1 MSNLNLYNKKRD
13 FSQTAE
19 PKAEKEKDKP
29 ASYRFVVQRHDAS
42 RLHYDFRLEIDG
54 ALKSWA
60 VPKGPSMNPKDKRLA
75 VEVEDHPLSYGSF
88 EGSIPK
94 GNYGAG
100 TVSIFD
106 EGSYDPLETKSDKEF
121 LENWK
126 KGSIKFTLHG
136 KVLKGDFALVRMH
149 TEDGKNWLLIKHQ
162 DQYATDKVYNIED
175 LVSKTIKKEGKDFK
189 EKSKKSLSEKS
200 KKKPD
205 QIQQRSV
212 QPMLATLS
220 ENIPSSGE
228 WLFEKKFDGFRTL
241 FFFDGKN
248 RKLLSRNGKPLKEKF
263 PSVYEDLK
271 VIDRPCILDGE
282 VVIEDEKGLAQFQ
295 LLQSGEPIPKNLK
308 IHYYV
313 FDILQLDNNDLT
325 AFQLTERKEILD
337 LFLKKYSFKH
347 VRPVKSLDEGK
358 KDLIEFAKKEKWEG
372 VIAKLKNSTYAEA
385 SRNGNWLKIKI
396 RNTQEAIIC
405 GYTKPEGSRS
415 YFGALVLGIKTPKGL
430 KYIGNCGTG
439 FSEKSL
445 KQLHQLFKNY
455 ESNSKPFPNNITVA
469 KEKEVTWLKPE
480 LVCDVYYSEWTKE
493 EHLRHPVFKG
503 LRDDKSAFETTKE
516 ELDNEVMEKEKEL
529 KFGKKTVKLTNLDK
543 IYWPQEKITKGELLN
558 YYETMSEYILP
569 FLKDKPISMNRFP
582 NGIEEKNFFQKD
594 VDPEKIPTW
603 LKTTE
608 VYSESTEKNIDYLL
622 CNDLPSLLYI
632 ANLGSIE
639 INPWLSTYKKPDKPE
654 FAVLDL
660 DPNGAKWQDL
670 IDVALTAK
678 EILDKGNIPAFIKTS
693 GSTGLHIFMNMDAK
707 YDYQVIRDFVQ
718 FIAELIQQIHPDTTS
733 LVRDPKKRKN
743 LIYLDY
749 LQNKEGQT
757 IVAPYSVRP
766 KPQATVSTPI
776 GWEEVTY
783 DLSIDQFT
791 IHNIYDRVSQK
802 KDPWLEIKK
811 MKVDIKSALAKF

>member
-19 PKAEKEKDKP
+19 PKAEKKKSYTP
-29 ASYRFVVQRHDAS
+29 SYRFVVQRHDAS

-88 EGSIPK
+88 EGIIPK

-106 EGSYDPLETKSDKEF
+106 EGTYEPLETKSNKEF

-126 KGSIKFTLHG
+126 NGSIKFTLHG
-136 KVLKGDFALVRMH
+136 NVLKGDFALVRMN

-162 DQYATDKVYNIED
+162 DQYASDKAYNIED
-175 LVSKTIKKEGKDFK
+175 LISSAVKKEGKDYK
-189 EKSKKSLSEKS
+189 ENS
-200 KKKPD
+200 KKKPKPH
-205 QIQQRSV
+205 QQPSV
-212 QPMLATLS
+212 QPMLAKLS
-220 ENIPSSGE
+220 SKIPSTEE
-228 WLFEKKFDGFRTL
+228 WMFEKKLDGFRTL

-248 RKLLSRNGKPLKEKF
+248 RKLLSRNKNPFNDKF
-263 PSVYEDLK
+263 PSILDDLK
-271 VIDRPCILDGE
+271 IIDRSCILDGE
-282 VVIEDEKGLAQFQ
+282 VVIEDEKGQAHFQ
-295 LLQSGEPIPKNLK
+295 LLQSGEPIPKDLK
-308 IHYYV
+308 INYYV
-313 FDILQLDNNDLT
+313 FDILEFDNNDLT
-325 AFQLTERKEILD
+325 AFPLTERKEILD
-337 LFLKKYSFKH
+337 LLLKKYSFKH
-347 VRPVKSLDEGK
+347 VHFLENLDEK
-358 KDLIEFAKKEKWEG
+358 KGDLIKYAKNEKWEG
-372 VIAKLKNSTYAEA
+372 IIAKLKNSIYAEGV
-385 SRNGNWLKIKI
+385 RNGNWLKIKI

-405 GYTKPEGSRS
+405 GYTNPEGSRS
-415 YFGALVLGIKTPKGL
+415 YFGAIVLGIRSPTGL

-439 FSEKSL
+439 FNEKSL
-445 KQLHQLFKNY
+445 KNLYELFKIY
-455 ESNSKPFPNNITVA
+455 QSKSKPFPNEIMVA
-469 KEKEVTWLKPE
+469 KEKEVNWLKPE
-480 LVCDVYYSEWTKE
+480 LVCDVYFSEWTRD

-503 LRDDKSAFETTKE
+503 LRDDKTAFDTTKE
-516 ELDNEVMEKEKEL
+516 ELENDVMEKDKEL
-529 KFGKKTVKLTNLDK
+529 KFGRKLVKLTNLDK
-543 IYWPQEKITKGELLN
+543 IYWPNEKITKGELLH

-569 FLKDKPISMNRFP
+569 YLKDKPISMNRFP

-594 VDPEKIPTW
+594 VDPEKIPAW

-632 ANLGSIE
+632 VNLGSIE
-639 INPWLSTYKKPDKPE
+639 INPWLSTFKKPDKPE

-660 DPNGAKWQDL
+660 DPNGAKWEDL

-678 EILDKGNIPAFIKTS
+678 QILDKGNIPAFIKTS
-693 GSTGLHIFMNMDAK
+693 GSTGLHIFMNTDAK
-707 YDYQVIRDFVQ
+707 YEYQIIRDFVQ
-718 FIAELIQQIHPDTTS
+718 FIAELIQQAHPKTTS
-733 LVRDPKKRKN
+733 LIRDPKKRKN

-776 GWEEVTY
+776 DWEEVTY
-783 DLSIDQFT
+783 DLSIDNFT
-791 IHNIYDRVSQK
+791 IHNIYERVRAK
-802 KDPWLEIKK
+802 KDPWIDIKK
-811 MKVDIKSALAKF
+811 MKVDIKSALDKF